1 MAVRDILH
9 KSKLKDFKEW
19 LKTNSW
25 NIESPKGEYEVL
37 RATKPNNKPLIIFR
51 RLEVKEHYS
60 VPDNHVRLVYSF
72 IKATKCSAKQS

>member
-1 MAVRDILH
+1 MAIRNILH
-9 KSKLKDFKEW
+9 KSKLKDLENW
-19 LKTNSW
+19 LAEKGW

-37 RATKPNNKPLIIFR
+37 RATRPKNKPLIIFR

-60 VPDNHVRLVYSF
+60 IPDSHVRLVYSF